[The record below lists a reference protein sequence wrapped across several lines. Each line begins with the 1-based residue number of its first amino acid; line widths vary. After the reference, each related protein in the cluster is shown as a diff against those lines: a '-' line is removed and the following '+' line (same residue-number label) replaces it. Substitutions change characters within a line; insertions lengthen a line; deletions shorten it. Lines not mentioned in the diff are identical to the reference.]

1 MRRTRSQTQAENA
14 ATSTQRQT
22 SNSAQPGV
30 NAFDLAKFKVIIPLD
45 VSFITGAFKN
55 IHFIQLKKQKEK
67 KNR

>member
-22 SNSAQPGV
+22 SNSAQSGV

-45 VSFITGAFKN
+45 VSFIT
-55 IHFIQLKKQKEK
+55 
-67 KNR
+67 